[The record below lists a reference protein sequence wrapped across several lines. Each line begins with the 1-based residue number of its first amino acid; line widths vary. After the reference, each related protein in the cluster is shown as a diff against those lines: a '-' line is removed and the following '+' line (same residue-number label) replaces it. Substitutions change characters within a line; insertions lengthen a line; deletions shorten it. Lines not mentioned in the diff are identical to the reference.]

1 MEKARFINQ
10 HRLLIEAT
18 ALVKASASD
27 RWWFDGRARKAFE
40 LRHFNR
46 GYIDHG
52 DWARTVG
59 VNCQST
65 LMIERMPFGLNRWL
79 CLTEVRLNA
88 ESNARGTCRAID
100 KGRD

>member
-1 MEKARFINQ
+1 VEKARFINQ

-52 DWARTVG
+52 D
-59 VNCQST
+59 
-65 LMIERMPFGLNRWL
+65 
-79 CLTEVRLNA
+79 
-88 ESNARGTCRAID
+88 
-100 KGRD
+100 